1 MQCRMLLVGPSL
13 IAGSVLT
20 LPPVV
25 NADAQPQ
32 TITINTSQMR
42 TGLAPRDFAF
52 TLTGDGPVS
61 AWKVVA
67 DPTATAEKAIAQT
80 SADATAHRY
89 LLAVYEPLAATSIE
103 VSAHFKP
110 VGGTVD
116 QAAGIAVRFLTP
128 DDYYVVRA
136 DVLEDD
142 VRLYRVVNGK
152 RQEIKGAKTKV
163 SANQWHTLGIR
174 AEADRFVVSFDGKSL
189 FAAEDETF
197 TKPGNVALWT
207 EADSLT
213 HFDSISITPLD

>member
-103 VSAHFKP
+103 VSAHLKP

-116 QAAGIAVRFLTP
+116 QAGGIAVRFLTP

-152 RQEIKGAKTKV
+152 RQETKAPRRRSLLTSGTP
-163 SANQWHTLGIR
+163 SAFAPRQIALSFRSTANRSSPPRTKLSPDKETLRCGPKR
-174 AEADRFVVSFDGKSL
+174 TV
-189 FAAEDETF
+189 
-197 TKPGNVALWT
+197 
-207 EADSLT
+207 
-213 HFDSISITPLD
+213 

>member
-67 DPTATAEKAIAQT
+67 DPTATAEKAIAQR
-80 SADATAHRY
+80 SAPANTERIPARSS
-89 LLAVYEPLAATSIE
+89 LIR
-103 VSAHFKP
+103 SASP
-110 VGGTVD
+110 AI
-116 QAAGIAVRFLTP
+116 QAPFARSKDRQCKGR
-128 DDYYVVRA
+128 RSSR
-136 DVLEDD
+136 ED
-142 VRLYRVVNGK
+142 RRVQG
-152 RQEIKGAKTKV
+152 
-163 SANQWHTLGIR
+163 
-174 AEADRFVVSFDGKSL
+174 
-189 FAAEDETF
+189 
-197 TKPGNVALWT
+197 
-207 EADSLT
+207 
-213 HFDSISITPLD
+213 

>member
-152 RQEIKGAKTKV
+152 RQ
-163 SANQWHTLGIR
+163 
-174 AEADRFVVSFDGKSL
+174 
-189 FAAEDETF
+189 
-197 TKPGNVALWT
+197 
-207 EADSLT
+207 
-213 HFDSISITPLD
+213 

>member
-1 MQCRMLLVGPSL
+1 MEYRMLLVGSSL

-128 DDYYVVRA
+128 DDYYV
-136 DVLEDD
+136 
-142 VRLYRVVNGK
+142 
-152 RQEIKGAKTKV
+152 GA
-163 SANQWHTLGIR
+163 
-174 AEADRFVVSFDGKSL
+174 
-189 FAAEDETF
+189 
-197 TKPGNVALWT
+197 
-207 EADSLT
+207 
-213 HFDSISITPLD
+213 

>member
-1 MQCRMLLVGPSL
+1 MRNRSLRPLLSPH
-13 IAGSVLT
+13 
-20 LPPVV
+20 PPL
-25 NADAQPQ
+25 
-32 TITINTSQMR
+32 R
-42 TGLAPRDFAF
+42 TGLAPRDFHF

-116 QAAGIAVRFLTP
+116 QAGGIAVRFLAP

-152 RQEIKGAKTKV
+152 RQEIKGVKTKV
-163 SANQWHTLGIR
+163 SANQWHTL
-174 AEADRFVVSFDGKSL
+174 
-189 FAAEDETF
+189 
-197 TKPGNVALWT
+197 
-207 EADSLT
+207 
-213 HFDSISITPLD
+213 

>member
-1 MQCRMLLVGPSL
+1 MPDAAGWPVIDRGFGAHIATGRQCGRAASDDYYQHIPD
-13 IAGSVLT
+13 
-20 LPPVV
+20 
-25 NADAQPQ
+25 ADWSRAA
-32 TITINTSQMR
+32 R
-42 TGLAPRDFAF
+42 LCFYAYRRR
-52 TLTGDGPVS
+52 PVS

-142 VRLYRVVNGK
+142 VPLYRVVNGK

-189 FAAEDETF
+189 FAAEEETL

>member
-52 TLTGDGPVS
+52 TLIGDGPVS

-136 DVLEDD
+136 NALEDN
-142 VRLYRVVNGK
+142 VRFYRVVNGS
-152 RQEIKGAKTKV
+152 RQQIQGVNTKV
-163 SANQWHTLGIR
+163 ATNQWHTLGLR
-174 AEADRFVVSFDGKSL
+174 AEGDRFTVSFDGRTL
-189 FAAEDETF
+189 FTAEDKLSPNQETLRCGPKR
-197 TKPGNVALWT
+197 TV
-207 EADSLT
+207 
-213 HFDSISITPLD
+213 

>member
-32 TITINTSQMR
+32 TITINTSPVR
-42 TGLAPRDFAF
+42 TGLAPRDFDF

-128 DDYYVVRA
+128 DDYYV
-136 DVLEDD
+136 
-142 VRLYRVVNGK
+142 
-152 RQEIKGAKTKV
+152 GA
-163 SANQWHTLGIR
+163 
-174 AEADRFVVSFDGKSL
+174 
-189 FAAEDETF
+189 
-197 TKPGNVALWT
+197 
-207 EADSLT
+207 
-213 HFDSISITPLD
+213 